1 MGVTQKLVTG
11 VWVGGDDRSIHFR
24 NISLGQGAKMAMPA
38 FSKFMEKVY
47 ADRSLSLDGYR
58 KMPFIK
64 PENIAFDFSCVGG
77 VGSDSTTSTTD
88 IENLECEF

>member
-47 ADRSLSLDGYR
+47 ADRSLALDGYH
-58 KMPFIK
+58 KMPFTK
-64 PENIAFDFSCVGG
+64 PANMAFDFSCVGG
-77 VGSDSTTSTTD
+77 VKADSTATPSTD
-88 IENLECEF
+88 IEILE